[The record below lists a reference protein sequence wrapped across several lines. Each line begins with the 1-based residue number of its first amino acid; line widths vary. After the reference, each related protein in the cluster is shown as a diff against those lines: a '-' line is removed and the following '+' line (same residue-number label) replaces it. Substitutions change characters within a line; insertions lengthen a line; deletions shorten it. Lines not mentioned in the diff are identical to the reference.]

1 MFGEHH
7 PLITEFPEFKD
18 RIHELKSS
26 DTHFA
31 SLMDEYDEVDKEVVR
46 IEENIETPSDEYT
59 EQRKLRRL
67 QLKDELYAIL
77 KGG

>member
-1 MFGEHH
+1 MFGELH
-7 PLITEFPEFKD
+7 PLQTEFPEFKD
-18 RIHELKSS
+18 RILELRSS
-26 DTHFA
+26 DAYFA
-31 SLMDEYDEVDKEVVR
+31 SLMDEYDEVDKEVLG